1 MIMNV
6 ANLNVKRFDV
16 SMTFLIILQIL
27 VAGKLERIL
36 WIWIQIS

>member
-27 VAGKLERIL
+27 VAGKLEKTL